1 MEPAEEPGSQGSRLV
16 ERLRISIGDLNFVAR
31 LEMEKVPLTCNIFK
45 ALLPFRNKAI
55 HSRWSCE
62 AVRAPL
68 GDFEF
73 GIGSEN
79 HASHPSRGDV
89 LLYLGGN
96 SETELLFAYGSSS
109 FASKMGALAGPFP
122 DRHRGPGTTRGNGS
136 PCPIERYQANQLR
149 SDGLN
154 TLSRGL

>member
-1 MEPAEEPGSQGSRLV
+1 LRGKL
-16 ERLRISIGDLNFVAR
+16 ERA
-31 LEMEKVPLTCNIFK
+31 PLTCNIFK

-55 HSRWSCE
+55 HSRWSGE
-62 AVRAPL
+62 AVWVPL
-68 GDFEF
+68 GDFGF
-73 GIGSEN
+73 GVGFEN
-79 HASHPSRGDV
+79 HTSHPSRGDV
-89 LLYLGGN
+89 LLYSGGN

-136 PCPIERYQANQLR
+136 PCPIERCQANQLR